1 MDQRAA
7 GDGVLPRRGVPGGA
21 AVKPQG
27 EQEAIN
33 GVERQRLALDS
44 AAGFAVLLEVAGQAD
59 DPLCVP
65 ARNLADSLAAQH
77 PALAQMREDLLC
89 RA

>member
-1 MDQRAA
+1 MPARWQALR
-7 GDGVLPRRGVPGGA
+7 
-21 AVKPQG
+21 
-27 EQEAIN
+27 EC
-33 GVERQRLALDS
+33 LALDS
-44 AAGFAVLLEVAGQAD
+44 ATGFAALLEVAGQAD